1 MIVYPAIDLR
11 GGRVVQLVGGDPEEE
26 RIRLS
31 TAPADVAREWIAA
44 GFRALHVVD
53 LDGALE
59 SGGNAAAVRSI
70 LAAVDVP
77 VQVGGGVRSAEQV
90 AALLAAGAER
100 VVVGTRAI
108 EEPAWLEA
116 VAGDHPGRLV
126 VAADCRARE
135 VVTRG
140 WRSGSGQDVLALVEG
155 LAGLPLAALL
165 VTDVSRE
172 GRMGG
177 IDAALFAELAA
188 RTPHPL
194 IASGGIAGA
203 GDLRALAGSGV
214 AGVVVGMALYTG
226 ALDARAIAKEYTA

>member
-59 SGGNAAAVRSI
+59 SGLNAAAVRSI

-77 VQVGGGVRSAEQV
+77 VQVGGGVRSREQV

-100 VVVGTRAI
+100 MVVGTRAI
-108 EEPAWLEA
+108 EEPAWLEE
-116 VAGDHPGRLV
+116 VAAEHPERLV
-126 VAADCRARE
+126 VAADCRDGE

-140 WRSGSGQDVLALVEG
+140 WRSGSGVDVYELVDR
-155 LAGLPLAALL
+155 LAGMPLAALL

-172 GRMGG
+172 GGMGG
-177 IDAALFAELAA
+177 ADVALFTSLVDRSA
-188 RTPHPL
+188 HPL